1 MNNLKLLLSGVLVMS
16 ATAAMA
22 QGAKNIRI
30 NEILTNNTQSIQD
43 EFGQHEAWI
52 ELENTSFTTYNV
64 RGMYFTTDR
73 SVLDPKMSVPERIK
87 RMSVIPNGEPRT
99 QIGGRQHLVFFC
111 NSAPTKGKLH
121 LSLNIPMSEPFW
133 IGFYN
138 GNATDLI
145 DSVSVPA
152 LAADQSF
159 SRQTSD
165 KWSVKKAE
173 NVTPGTEN
181 FIKADETKDA
191 KLKREDPHGFGISLL
206 AMGIV
211 FFCLTVLFLRGSQR
225 MVSIVP
231 CKTALRAS
239 ELADMVVVVIFVF
252 HRLFA
257 DRAVLAVVIDALVLL
272 LICRKLVCAEIDRT
286 LPVLAKA
293 RDKRIVSIKDQGHVI
308 VDSLADNALDE
319 FRMAISGHLVPVK
332 VIDDKILRMEVLE
345 NMS

>member
-211 FFCLTVLFLRGSQR
+211 FFCLTVLFLFFWLFGLVMRHIDTAKKVVNTQP
-225 MVSIVP
+225 IKP
-231 CKTALRAS
+231 ITKTVEVTHDIAHATGNILQNGLKTKGIDKEVYMAVIGMALKQYEDDVHDVES
-239 ELADMVVVVIFVF
+239 GIITIKQKSSDWNNEFLQMTQF
-252 HRLFA
+252 H
-257 DRAVLAVVIDALVLL
+257 
-272 LICRKLVCAEIDRT
+272 E
-286 LPVLAKA
+286 
-293 RDKRIVSIKDQGHVI
+293 
-308 VDSLADNALDE
+308 
-319 FRMAISGHLVPVK
+319 
-332 VIDDKILRMEVLE
+332 
-345 NMS
+345 